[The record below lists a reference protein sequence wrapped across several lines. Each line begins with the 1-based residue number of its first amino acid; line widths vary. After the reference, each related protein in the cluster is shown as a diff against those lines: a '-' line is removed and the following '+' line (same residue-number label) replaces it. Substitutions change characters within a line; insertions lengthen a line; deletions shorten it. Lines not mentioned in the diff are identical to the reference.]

1 MFSSEVK
8 NANGY
13 LKQAPNDRMQWMY
26 SPEHT
31 WIAIHVATFTFVSKI
46 FIFVTNLS
54 LPYSFNLLSRV
65 RFTYF

>member
-26 SPEHT
+26 STEPT

-46 FIFVTNLS
+46 FIFVTN
-54 LPYSFNLLSRV
+54 
-65 RFTYF
+65 